1 MTVVIRPIETGDL
14 PDAGRICHEAFT
26 AIAAEHNFPSDH
38 PDPAIATAL
47 LSRLAAH
54 PAIHGIVAEI
64 NGRVVGSNF
73 VDERSP
79 ITGLGPVT
87 VDPRVQNNGVGTTL
101 MVHVLDRAASKHRAG
116 VRLVQAGYHSRSL
129 CLYAKLGFSVREY
142 LVNLHGTPAGIAISG
157 CTVRR
162 ATPDDAEVAETVC
175 REVHGHDRSGEFRD
189 AVASGT
195 ATVVERG
202 GRITGYATHI
212 GWAGHAVG
220 VAHDDLKALIA
231 AAPSFT
237 GSGFLLPSCNS
248 ELFRWCLD
256 HGLRMAKAMVLMSI
270 GLYNEP
276 RGAYL
281 PSVVY

>member
-1 MTVVIRPIETGDL
+1 MTIVIRPIETDDL

-26 AIAAEHNFPSDH
+26 AIAAEHNFASDH
-38 PDPAIATAL
+38 PDPAVATAA
-47 LSRLAAH
+47 LSRLAKH
-54 PAIHGIVAEI
+54 PDVYGVVAEI
-64 NGRVVGSNF
+64 DGCVVGSIF

-87 VDPRVQNNGVGTTL
+87 VDPSVQNKGVGTAL
-101 MVHVLDRAASKHRAG
+101 MTHMLDRVASKQRAG

-129 CLYAKLGFSVREY
+129 CLYAKLGFSVCEY
-142 LVNLHGTPAGIAISG
+142 LVNLQGMPPSIAISG
-157 CTVRR
+157 CAVRR
-162 ATPDDAEVAETVC
+162 ATLDDAEAAVTVC
-175 REVHGHDRSGEFRD
+175 REVYGHDRSGEFRD
-189 AVASGT
+189 AVTGGT

-220 VAHDDLKALIA
+220 MANDDLKALIA
-231 AAPSFT
+231 APPSFT
-237 GSGFLLPSCNS
+237 GSGFLLPSRNS

>member
-1 MTVVIRPIETGDL
+1 MTIVIRPIEASDL

-26 AIAAEHNFPSDH
+26 AIATEHNFVSDH
-38 PDPAIATAL
+38 PDASVATAL
-47 LSRLAAH
+47 LSRLATH
-54 PAIHGIVAEI
+54 PHIYGVVAEI
-64 NGRVVGSNF
+64 DGRVVGSIF

-87 VDPRVQNNGVGTTL
+87 VDPSVQNKGVGTAL
-101 MVHVLDRAASKHRAG
+101 MIHMLDRATSKQRAG
-116 VRLVQAGYHSRSL
+116 VRLVQASYHSRSL
-129 CLYAKLGFSVREY
+129 CLYAKLGFSVCEY
-142 LVNLHGTPAGIAISG
+142 LVNLQGMPPSIDISG

-162 ATPDDAEVAETVC
+162 ATIEDAEAAVTVC
-175 REVHGHDRSGEFRD
+175 REVHGHDRRGEFRD
-189 AVASGT
+189 AVTTGT

-220 VAHDDLKALIA
+220 MANDDMKALIA

-237 GSGFLLPSCNS
+237 GSGFLLPSSNN

-256 HGLRMAKAMVLMSI
+256 HGLRMAKAMVLMSM

>member
-1 MTVVIRPIETGDL
+1 MTIVIRPIETGDL
-14 PDAGRICHEAFT
+14 ADAGRICHEAFT
-26 AIAAEHNFPSDH
+26 AIAAEHNFASDH
-38 PDPAIATAL
+38 PDPAVATAS
-47 LSRLAAH
+47 LSRLAKH
-54 PAIHGIVAEI
+54 PDIYGVVAEI
-64 NGRVVGSNF
+64 DGRVVGSIF

-87 VDPRVQNNGVGTTL
+87 VDPSVQNKGVGTAL
-101 MVHVLDRAASKHRAG
+101 MIHMLDRVASKQRAG

-129 CLYAKLGFSVREY
+129 CLYAKLGFSVCEY
-142 LVNLHGTPAGIAISG
+142 LVNLQGMPPSIAISG

-162 ATPDDAEVAETVC
+162 ATLDDAEAAVTVC

-189 AVASGT
+189 AVTGGT

-220 VAHDDLKALIA
+220 MANDDLKALIA
-231 AAPSFT
+231 ATPSFT
-237 GSGFLLPSCNS
+237 GSGFLLPSRNS